1 MKKKD
6 WIVGVDEVGRGSL
19 AGPVTVCA
27 LLLQGDYKLK
37 TSVQGGSA
45 FGGKKQKLK
54 LRDSK
59 KLTENQREEW
69 FAWIKREKK
78 EGRIYYSVVSIPPK
92 TVDRINVT
100 VAANRAARR
109 AIRNVLE
116 KSGVNLKQVRIRLDG
131 GIYPSL
137 KTSAEG
143 GPAFGGKIYSL
154 KTVIKGDEK
163 IPAISLASIVAK
175 VTRDR
180 YMVRLAKRFPKYRFE
195 KHKGYGTRMHRARI
209 KKHGISPH
217 HRLTF
222 LKKYTTLG

>member
-6 WIVGVDEVGRGSL
+6 WIVGVDEVGRGPL

-27 LLLQGDYKLK
+27 LLVHANQQPTIDNKRPKLK
-37 TSVQGGSA
+37 
-45 FGGKKQKLK
+45 
-54 LRDSK
+54 DSK
-59 KLTENQREEW
+59 KLMPSQREEW

-78 EGRIYYSVVSIPPK
+78 EGRIYYSVVSIQPK

-100 VAANRAARR
+100 ASANRAAGR

-116 KSGVNLKQVRIRLDG
+116 KSGVNPKQVRIRLDG

-143 GPAFGGKIYSL
+143 GPAFGGEIHST

-180 YMVRLAKRFPKYRFE
+180 YMVRLAKRFPKYGFE
-195 KHKGYGTRMHRARI
+195 KHKGYGTRMHRVRI